1 MKKSL
6 LLFSSIILGASMSGC
21 ITTQANDTKMA
32 STETEQA
39 GKPVML
45 ESVSGTLAYRERIA
59 LPEDAVIS
67 VTLEDVSIADK
78 AADIIAT
85 DSFVAGG
92 KQVPFA
98 FKLDYDANK
107 IIPNHTYAVRAKIA
121 VNGKLRF
128 ITDTRETVITDKDKT
143 QSVKLMLIGVK

>member
-6 LLFSSIILGASMSGC
+6 LLVSSIILGVSMSGC
-21 ITTQANDTKMA
+21 TTTQANDSQTTVEEVAQA
-32 STETEQA
+32 SQS
-39 GKPVML
+39 VVL
-45 ESVSGTLAYRERIA
+45 ESISGTIAYRERMA
-59 LPEDAVIS
+59 LPDDAVIS

-85 DSFVAGG
+85 DSFITGG

-98 FKLDYDANK
+98 FKLDYNANQ
-107 IIPNHTYAVRAKIA
+107 IIPNHTYAIRAKIA

-128 ITDTRETVITDKDKT
+128 ITDTREAVITDANKT
-143 QSVKLMLIGVK
+143 QSVSLMLVGVK